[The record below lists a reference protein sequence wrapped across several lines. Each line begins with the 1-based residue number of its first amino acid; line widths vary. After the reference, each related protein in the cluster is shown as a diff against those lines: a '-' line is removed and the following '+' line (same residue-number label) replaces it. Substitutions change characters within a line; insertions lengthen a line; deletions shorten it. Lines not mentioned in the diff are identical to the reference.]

1 MMPPIKITSITTAN
15 IKKVLSMV
23 TPFVRTRHPTKWNTT
38 AHLSRMRLN
47 RHHSPDKAATNDTG
61 EIDIGEQPG
70 PLAPMRT
77 TIPPNLFLTQYAVK
91 WLGQDVFEQITRS
104 RCAECGKHK
113 RGICKATR
121 RYCERDH
128 VWGIEPPHRLMN
140 RL

>member
-23 TPFVRTRHPTKWNTT
+23 TPFVRTRHATKWNTT

-77 TIPPNLFLTQYAVK
+77 TIPPNL
-91 WLGQDVFEQITRS
+91 S
-104 RCAECGKHK
+104 
-113 RGICKATR
+113 
-121 RYCERDH
+121 
-128 VWGIEPPHRLMN
+128 
-140 RL
+140 